1 MEKKSVD
8 VKSKGEVIGKVIV
21 ATYANVPEALKILGD
36 EKVLDFINRQHKADT
51 MNTFRSNITKTTSS
65 TAQLKKLGEQD
76 PARKA
81 QIDALLDKYQKEDEA
96 ATKK

>member
-1 MEKKSVD
+1 MEKKKVD
-8 VKSKGEVIGKVIV
+8 VKSKGDVIGTVIV

-81 QIDALLDKYQKEDEA
+81 QIDALLEKYQKEDEA